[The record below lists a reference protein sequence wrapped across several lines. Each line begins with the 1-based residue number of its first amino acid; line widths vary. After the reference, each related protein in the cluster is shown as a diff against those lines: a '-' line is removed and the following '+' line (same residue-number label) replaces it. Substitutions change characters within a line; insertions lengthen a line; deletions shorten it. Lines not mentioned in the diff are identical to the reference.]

1 MTFSEFLNTTFVENE
16 GVTEEGQWLA
26 KHIAALQEGLRQ
38 MLKLSGHSDVDAA
51 ADGTAINDLVLY
63 KAANSNKWTVKK
75 LSDIK
80 PTMDERPTRDSQ
92 NPVSSGGVYLS
103 LQQIE
108 AAIADLASTAS
119 LQQAVARIS
128 ALEQQLAQGVGATT
142 IGELENVDPALDTAP
157 SGDMVLVQQNGQSQV
172 TRMDLATLMALMQP
186 TTYSMKIV
194 NLLASNALNITSS
207 DSCLLRFKVTSQVKD
222 NTVAGSD
229 FVDTGEQADV
239 IVEVRNGSGQYV
251 QRTTLSSVSTGVE
264 LRLDVTQW
272 LELGANSIRLRA
284 TGISYDTQA
293 TFVYNVQVSALSLDI
308 SLFDWTTPVSA
319 DFQLPYR
326 VSGNIDKSLY
336 VEVKSLDGVT
346 YSRSYSLELGSLV
359 NSQSARYLPLVFP
372 GTTGIYTLT
381 AWLESDDGTVVTA
394 RQTVQF
400 ACLVEGDTAK
410 LLVVN
415 NVADSLTNWAENAV
429 LDYILYDTSGTT
441 SKLTFLATKGGTL
454 VYSSVMTGVD
464 RSEHTLTVPLEIDS
478 GESTFD
484 LVVVANDGEAS
495 PTVLG
500 TWTIAVDN
508 SVNYAATDGAVFFLN
523 PATRSNGDANRDKV
537 VNAVTGAEVDAVWT
551 DVSFSNSDMWT
562 TDGSGRRCLKL
573 NSGQRGL
580 IDYSPLQSN
589 VAQGSGVSVEVC
601 YMIENISDYGTRAI
615 DISRAVTVSGDT
627 FPVGIVIE
635 AERLLTC
642 TEANHN
648 ELTQELRVD
657 SGETLHVMFTVYP
670 RVYTFS
676 NNGSTQYL
684 NLVRVYVNGRINRV
698 FAIGDTDVMSAETGI
713 LLGSDDCDL
722 TLYGFRVYDRAL
734 SPREVHQNYKNML
747 PTVEQ
752 KAAEKAAN
760 DVYDANDRISFS
772 LLRQMGKNCF
782 VSDKPFPSL
791 LEETDYD
798 LGGSTDRRDVTME
811 LYVPSATDT
820 YIIAVPMR
828 QGGQGTSSMRYWEW
842 NQRLRTLALTEVTY
856 GADGTPVASK
866 KIAVWSDV
874 PSIADFTFKK
884 NWASSM
890 QDHKAGSVNTLT
902 DLWKLLGFGNE
913 ATKIDSKARISV
925 YQEPFVGFYKKT
937 VDGATVYVCM
947 GNFTGGPHKG
957 DKGCFGY
964 DLSVFPETLSMEG
977 CNNDPVLTNFK
988 MPWDWDRI
996 FVDTSDDILIMYRT
1010 GYDANNV
1017 AQWTKAWEQDFGSIE
1032 GGDSAATCATKLALF
1047 IAAYNV
1053 IYQNNQYL
1061 APWDGTVAALNA
1073 AATSWNAALTGGTM
1087 TQEEFSE
1094 LTEQEY
1100 WLSAA
1105 DGQYN
1110 QYDVFNYDQST
1121 RQFVVAVNDDGTR
1134 VNVGSLVS

>member
-1 MTFSEFLNTTFVENE
+1 MTFEQFLNTTFVEND
-16 GVTEEGQWLA
+16 GATEEGMFLS

-38 MLKLSGHSDVDAA
+38 LLKLSGHSDVDTA
-51 ADGTAINDLVLY
+51 ADGTATNDLVLY

-75 LSDIK
+75 LSEVK
-80 PTMDERPTRDSQ
+80 PTMDAQPTQGST
-92 NPVSSGGVYLS
+92 NPVESGGLYLS
-103 LQQIE
+103 LQTLE
-108 AAIADLASTAS
+108 TAIASCASADDVTAA
-119 LQQAVARIS
+119 LRRIS
-128 ALEQQLAQGVGATT
+128 AIEQQLEDGVGARTL
-142 IGELENVDPALDTAP
+142 GGLENVADEVDEAPA
-157 SGDMVLVQQNGQSQV
+157 GDMVLVQLNGQQQV

-194 NLLASNALNITSS
+194 NLLSSNALSITSS

-454 VYSSVMTGVD
+454 VYSSVMTAVD

-508 SVNYAATDGAVFFLN
+508 AVNYAATDGAVFFLN
-523 PATRSNGDANRDKV
+523 PGTRSNGDANREKV
-537 VNAVTGAEVDAVWT
+537 INAVTGEEVAVDWT
-551 DVSFSNSDMWT
+551 GVSFSQTDAWT
-562 TDGSGRRCLKL
+562 TDESGRRCLRL
-573 NSGQRGL
+573 NSMQKAV
-580 IDYSPLQSN
+580 IDYQPISRN
-589 VAQGSGVSVEVC
+589 VAQGAGFTLEAMYKVENV
-601 YMIENISDYGTRAI
+601 SDYDAAVI
-615 DISRAVTVSGDT
+615 DISRRMTVGSEA
-627 FPVGIVIE
+627 FNVGFRIE
-635 AERLLTC
+635 PERVMVAS
-642 TEANHN
+642 ENAHN
-648 ELTQELRVD
+648 EVTQELQLD
-657 SGETLHVMFTVYP
+657 SGEVLHLGITVIP
-670 RVYTFS
+670 RAYTYDL
-676 NNGSTQYL
+676 NGSAQYL
-684 NLVRVYVNGRINRV
+684 NLVRIYVNGRINRA
-698 FAIGDTDVMSAETGI
+698 FAITDTDVISSPNGI
-713 LLGSDDCDL
+713 SLGSDDCVL
-722 TLYGFRVYDRAL
+722 TLYGMRIYDRAL
-734 SPREVHQNYKNML
+734 SPREMRQNQVNML
-747 PTVEQ
+747 ATPE
-752 KAAEKAAN
+752 EKAQEKRLD
-760 DVYDANDRISFS
+760 DVYDESEKISFTKVRA
-772 LLRQMGKNCF
+772 LGLNCF
-782 VSDKPFPSL
+782 VTDKPFPSL
-791 LEETDYD
+791 REDTDYD
-798 LGGSTDRRDVTME
+798 LGGGTDRKDVTLE
-811 LYVPSATDT
+811 LYIISAVYN
-820 YIIAVPMR
+820 YINLHPMR
-828 QGGQGTSSMRYWEW
+828 QGGQGTSSMRYFEW
-842 NQRLRTLALTEVTY
+842 NQRLRMLDMTEVIF
-856 GADGTPVASK
+856 GQDGTVVSK
-866 KIAVWSDV
+866 KKITIWSWV
-874 PSIADFTFKK
+874 PDIADLTFKK

-902 DLWKLLGFGNE
+902 DLWKLLGMQNE
-913 ATKIDSKARISV
+913 ASKLDSKVRISV
-925 YQEPFVGFYKKT
+925 YQEPFVGFYKKEVGGKT
-937 VDGATVYVCM
+937 TYVCM

-964 DLSVFPETLSMEG
+964 DLSKFPETLSMEG
-977 CNNDPVLTNFK
+977 CNNDPVLTNYK
-988 MPWDWDRI
+988 MPWDWSRVR
-996 FVDTSDDILIMYRT
+996 VDTSDDILVMYRT
-1010 GYDANNV
+1010 GYDAAGA
-1017 AQWTKAWEQDFGSIE
+1017 AQWTKAWEQDFGAVSK
-1032 GGDSAATCATKLALF
+1032 GDDAATAAEKLRLF
-1047 IAAYNV
+1047 IDAYNV
-1053 IYQNNQYL
+1053 VYQNNQYL
-1061 APWDGTVAALNA
+1061 APWEGSVAELNA
-1073 AATSWNAALTGGTM
+1073 AATAWNAALAAGTM

-1100 WLSAA
+1100 WLTAA
-1105 DGQYN
+1105 EADYDK
-1110 QYDVFNYDQST
+1110 YDVFNYDQST
-1121 RQFVVAVNDDGTR
+1121 RQFVLAINDDGTK
-1134 VNVGSLVS
+1134 VNVAELAA